1 MDITVKQPVTLE
13 TIQSDLQQKFPQYT
27 YMVRKTLYGPMLVIK
42 QSNFVGAGIRLVQN
56 NTVIK
61 VFPAFP
67 SLWVQALMGG
77 LVFYAFVYSKMKNV
91 VDTTGMYLQETYGK
105 TIDTQ

>member
-1 MDITVKQPVTLE
+1 MDITIKQPATIE

-27 YMVRKTLYGPMLVIK
+27 YTVRKTLYGQMLIVK

-77 LVFYAFVYSKMKNV
+77 LVFYAFVYSKMKHV
-91 VDTTGMYLQETYGK
+91 VDTVGTYLQEKY
-105 TIDTQ
+105 